1 MRRWNVTR
9 FGELAYLRSAP
20 RAIVMAR
27 SSSPSL
33 SDDTLTEGEDERA
46 MTIARGALRK
56 YASSP
61 NRVTFQRRMGSYLQR
76 RGFSFQTIGPILDT
90 LWNEVQG
97 AAEEEE
103 EETEISE

>member
-1 MRRWNVTR
+1 
-9 FGELAYLRSAP
+9 
-20 RAIVMAR
+20 
-27 SSSPSL
+27 
-33 SDDTLTEGEDERA
+33 
-46 MTIARGALRK
+46 
-56 YASSP
+56 
-61 NRVTFQRRMGSYLQR
+61 MGSYLQR